1 MRRSLKILA
10 WTAGGLALL
19 LMLLIGTVL
28 ILGNTSAGRVQIE
41 KLVARLT
48 SGNVQLSG
56 LAGAFPTHLTL
67 EELKLKDDAG
77 VWLTAKKIELDWTPW
92 SYLEG
97 RLQIDRLQVASVDME
112 RLPQSSS
119 TSASTSH
126 GEPSIPR
133 IDVAQA
139 SLNLVHLGAA
149 MAGAPTTLAANGSAH
164 LRSVRDMLFDASAR
178 RIDGD
183 GQYELHLHFDAQRMD
198 AALKLHEPAN
208 GPLENILS
216 LPGLGA
222 LEATLNLAGLRSAE
236 RLDLSLQ
243 AGELKGHAEGSLNLS
258 DLSADLAFAFESAAV
273 SPRPDLGWDRGVL
286 RGRWH
291 GSVRS
296 LNAEGHLEVT
306 RLRVPGQLQAAALTA
321 DLAADRGKTDL
332 HALIQGLRIPGS
344 QPKLLEADPVKIDA
358 TVRLDDPARRVE
370 LTASHRLF
378 VLKGQAVTTGE
389 QSSTLELRL
398 PNLAP
403 LAAYAAQDLRGSAV
417 INAQLA
423 GYPAATR
430 IKLDANAT
438 LTSGTQAWAGAV
450 GDRPRLEFSGVFKDD
465 SLSIDSAKLSGRAI
479 LLSARGSVGTRGI
492 DARWEL
498 SLPDLSTVSA
508 VLAGNLKGEGS
519 VQGPMTALAADAKLS
534 STLSLRGSPSGDLT
548 ASVKARG
555 LPSAPNGTLAV
566 TGVLDEAPLNLDIS
580 MERTAERVF
589 RADIHH
595 ATWKSAQAAGDLSLA
610 TDKQQVHG
618 QITLTIAQL
627 QDLQRLLGVEIAGS
641 LAGNLALQPDGQR
654 TRARLQVDAKDL
666 TLSGLAGSVHVA
678 GDGFTDS
685 FAFKAGLDLPKL
697 NGVAVNLGASGN
709 FNLDAQE
716 ISVASAL
723 GSYGGQEIRL
733 LEPARIYFGNGIAV
747 DLLKL
752 GAQKAELD
760 VQGQISPTL
769 ALRATLRQ
777 VQPALVNVFLPN
789 LLAAGVIEAHADLHG
804 SFKAPTGQIAVNAL
818 GVQSADDAALGLPP
832 ANIHVTAGLR
842 GHTADIDARLDAGS
856 ASQLTALGQAPL
868 AADGEVDMK
877 INGKVDVGL
886 MNAFLEARGQ
896 HASGQL
902 DIDATVTGNVAEP
915 EITGT
920 LDLTNGKINDY
931 GRGVSLTDIAA
942 QIVGN
947 HGTLQIKS
955 FTAAAAPGTV
965 SMSGSVGI
973 LQKGIPV
980 DLQIT
985 ARNAQPLVSKL
996 ITSNLN
1002 ADLTIKGTAR
1012 ERLDVAGSMRLN
1024 RTLIG
1029 IPNGLPLNVAVLD
1042 VRRRGKKAT
1051 VVREKP
1057 LIIGLNV
1064 AVHAPD
1070 EILVQGRGL
1079 DARMHGDL
1087 QISGTTDSPLVNGGF
1102 DLERG
1107 TFSLASGRLN
1117 FTDGSVTFNGAGL
1130 QNKIDPTLDF
1140 TAQATIGDTT
1150 VIMHIT
1156 GLADAP
1162 VFDFSSNPAGKQQDD
1177 IMALL
1182 LFGAPTQQLTPLQ
1195 LAQVGAALASMS
1207 GVGGS
1212 NSLNP
1217 LVKIQKSLGLDRLN
1231 IGAGTTNPQTGQ
1243 DTGAS
1248 IEAGRYVSKRV
1259 YIEAKQSTAG
1269 TSQLEADVDLTKHLR
1284 LQTRLGN
1291 GTAVQGTTPDNDPGT
1306 SIGLIYRFEY

>member
-1 MRRSLKILA
+1 M
-10 WTAGGLALL
+10 ALL
-19 LMLLIGTVL
+19 LLLVIGTIL
-28 ILGNTSAGRVQIE
+28 IVGNTSAGRVQIE

-48 SGNVQLSG
+48 GGNVQLSG
-56 LAGAFPTHLTL
+56 LAGAFPSHLTL
-67 EELKLKDDAG
+67 EELKLQDAAG

-92 SYLEG
+92 AYLEG
-97 RLQIDRLQVASVDME
+97 RLEIDRLQAASVDME

-119 TSASTSH
+119 TTASH

-139 SLNLVHLGAA
+139 SLKRVRLGAA
-149 MAGAPTTLAANGSAH
+149 LAGVPTSLAANGSAH

-198 AALKLHEPAN
+198 AALKAHEPAN

-222 LEATLNLAGLRSAE
+222 LDATLNLNGPRSAE
-236 RLDLSLQ
+236 QLELSLK
-243 AGELKGHAEGSLNLS
+243 AGELTGHAEGSFNLN
-258 DLSADLAFAFESAAV
+258 DLSADVAFAFEAAAM
-273 SPRPDLGWDRGVL
+273 SPRPDLGWERGVL
-286 RGRWH
+286 RGRWR
-291 GSVRS
+291 GGVRTPT
-296 LNAEGHLEVT
+296 AEGHLEIA
-306 RLRVPGQLQAAALTA
+306 RLRVPGQVQAAALSA
-321 DLAADRGKTDL
+321 DLAADHGKADL

-344 QPKLLEADPVKIDA
+344 QPRLLEADPVKLDA
-358 TVRLDDPARRVE
+358 SVRLDDPSRRVE

-378 VLKGQAVTTGE
+378 ELKAQAVTAGT
-389 QSSTLELRL
+389 QSATLELRL
-398 PNLAP
+398 PNVTP
-403 LAAYAAQDLRGSAV
+403 LAAYAAQDLRGSAL
-417 INAQLA
+417 INAQLS
-423 GYPAATR
+423 GYPAAMR
-430 IKLDANAT
+430 IKLDASAA
-438 LTSGTQAWAGAV
+438 LTPGNQIWAGAV
-450 GDRPRLEFSGVFKDD
+450 GDRARLEFSGAFKDD
-465 SLSIDSAKLSGRAI
+465 ALLIDSVKLSGRAI
-479 LLSARGSVGTRGI
+479 LLSASGSIGNRGSIGGRGI
-492 DARWEL
+492 DGRWEL
-498 SLPDLSTVSA
+498 SLPDLRTVSA
-508 VLAGNLKGEGS
+508 VLEGNLKGAGTL
-519 VQGPMTALAADAKLS
+519 QGPMTALAADAKLS
-534 STLSLRGSPSGDLT
+534 STLSVRGSPSGDL
-548 ASVKARG
+548 AADVKVRG
-555 LPSAPNGTLAV
+555 LPSAPDATLAAK
-566 TGVLDEAPLNLDIS
+566 GILDGAPLNLDVS
-580 MERTAERVF
+580 MARTAERVLHGVIH
-589 RADIHH
+589 RAD
-595 ATWKSAQAAGDLSLA
+595 WKSAHAEGDLSVT
-610 TDKQQVHG
+610 TDKQQLHG
-618 QITLTIAQL
+618 QLTLSIAQL
-627 QDLQRLLGVEIAGS
+627 KDLQRLLGVEIAGS
-641 LAGNLALQPDGQR
+641 LAGNLALQPDGAR

-666 TLSGLAGSVHVA
+666 TLSGLTGNVHLAGE
-678 GDGFTDS
+678 GFTDA

-697 NGVAVNLGASGN
+697 NGIAVSLGASGN
-709 FNLDAQE
+709 FNLEAQE
-716 ISVASAL
+716 IAVASAL
-723 GSYGGQEIRL
+723 GSYSGQEIRL
-733 LEPARIYFGNGIAV
+733 LEPARIYFGKGIGV

-752 GAQKAELD
+752 GAQTAELD

-769 ALRATLRQ
+769 ALRASLRQ

-804 SFKAPTGQIAVNAL
+804 TATAPLGEITVNAL

-832 ANIHVTAGLR
+832 ANVRVTAGLR

-856 ASQLTALGQAPL
+856 ASQLTARGMAPL

-902 DIDATVTGNVAEP
+902 DIDATITGDVAAP
-915 EITGT
+915 RITGT
-920 LDLTNGKINDY
+920 LDLKNGKINDY

-947 HGTLQIKS
+947 EGTLQIKS

-973 LQKGIPV
+973 LQKGVPV

-1012 ERLDVAGSMRLN
+1012 ERLDVAGSMHLN

-1042 VRRRGKKAT
+1042 VRRRGTKKPA
-1051 VVREKP
+1051 VPQKP
-1057 LIIGLNV
+1057 LVIGLNV
-1064 AVHAPD
+1064 AVQAPD

-1079 DARMHGDL
+1079 DARMRGDL
-1087 QISGTTDSPLVNGGF
+1087 QISGTTEAPLVSGGF
-1102 DLERG
+1102 DLDRG
-1107 TFSLASGRLN
+1107 TFSLATGRLN
-1117 FTDGSVTFNGAGL
+1117 FSEGRVSFNGAGL

-1156 GLADAP
+1156 GFADAP

-1217 LVKIQKSLGLDRLN
+1217 LVKIQKSLGLDRLS

-1248 IEAGRYVSKRV
+1248 IAAGRYVSKRV
-1259 YIEAKQSTAG
+1259 YIEGKQTTAG

>member
-1 MRRSLKILA
+1 VRRSLKILA

-19 LMLLIGTVL
+19 LALVIGTVL
-28 ILGNTSAGRVQIE
+28 IVGNTAAGRVQIE

-48 SGNVQLSG
+48 GGNVQLSG

-67 EELKLKDDAG
+67 EELQLKDGAG

-92 SYLEG
+92 GYLEG
-97 RLQIDRLQVASVDME
+97 RLQIDRLQVASIDME

-119 TSASTSH
+119 TATSH
-126 GEPSIPR
+126 GEASIPR

-139 SLNLVHLGAA
+139 SLNLVHLGAQL
-149 MAGAPTTLAANGSAH
+149 AGTPATLAANGSAH
-164 LRSVRDMLFDASAR
+164 LRSVSDMLFDASAR

-198 AALKLHEPAN
+198 GALKVHEPAN

-222 LEATLNLAGLRSAE
+222 LEATLNLSGLRSAE

-243 AGELKGHAEGSLNLS
+243 AGELKGHAEGSLNLNE
-258 DLSADLAFAFESAAV
+258 LSADLAFAFESAAV
-273 SPRPDLGWDRGVL
+273 SPRPDLGWERGAL
-286 RGRWH
+286 RGRWL
-291 GSVRS
+291 GSLRS
-296 LNAEGHLEVT
+296 LNADGHLEVT
-306 RLRVPGQLQAAALTA
+306 RLRVPGQVQAAALTA
-321 DLAADRGKTDL
+321 DVAAVQGKADL
-332 HALIQGLRIPGS
+332 HALIRGLRIPGS

-358 TVRLDDPARRVE
+358 SVRLDDPVRRVE

-378 VLKGQAVTTGE
+378 DLKGQAVTAGE
-389 QSSTLELRL
+389 QSATLELRL
-398 PNLAP
+398 PNLVP
-403 LAAYAAQDLRGSAV
+403 FAAYVAQDLRGSAV
-417 INAQLA
+417 ISAQLA
-423 GYPAATR
+423 GYPAVTR

-438 LTSGTQAWAGAV
+438 LTPGTQVWAAAV
-450 GDRPRLEFSGVFKDD
+450 GDRARLEFSGAFKDD
-465 SLSIDSAKLSGRAI
+465 VLSIDDVKLSGRAV
-479 LLSARGSVGTRGI
+479 LLSARGSVGSRGI
-492 DARWEL
+492 DGRWEL
-498 SLPDLSTVSA
+498 SLPDLSVVSS
-508 VLAGNLKGEGS
+508 VLAGNLKGSGS
-519 VQGPMTALAADAKLS
+519 VQGPLTALAADAKLS
-534 STLSLRGSPSGDLT
+534 STLSVRGSPSGDL
-548 ASVKARG
+548 AADVKVRG
-555 LPSAPNGTLAV
+555 LPSAPNGTLTAK
-566 TGVLDEAPLNLDIS
+566 GALDGAPLNLDVS
-580 MERTAERVF
+580 MERSAERVLH
-589 RADIHH
+589 AIIHQ
-595 ATWKSAQAAGDLSLA
+595 ATWKSAHAEGDLNLT
-610 TDKQQVHG
+610 TDKQQLHG
-618 QITLTIAQL
+618 LLTVSVAQL

-641 LAGNLALQPDGQR
+641 LAGSLGLQPEGQR

-666 TLSGLAGSVHVA
+666 TLSGLAGSVHLA
-678 GDGFTDS
+678 GEGFTDS
-685 FAFKAGLDLPKL
+685 FAFKAGVDLPKL
-697 NGVAVNLGASGN
+697 NGVAVTLGASGN
-709 FNLDAQE
+709 FNLDAEE

-723 GSYGGQEIRL
+723 GSYSGQEIRL
-733 LEPARIYFGNGIAV
+733 LEPTRIYFGNGIAV

-769 ALRATLRQ
+769 ALRASLRQ

-804 SFKAPTGQIAVNAL
+804 SVKAPTGEIAVNAL

-832 ANIHVTAGLR
+832 ANIHITAGLR

-868 AADGEVDMK
+868 AADGDVDMK

-902 DIDATVTGNVAEP
+902 DIDATVTGDVAAP
-915 EITGT
+915 QITGT
-920 LDLTNGKINDY
+920 LDLKNGKINDY
-931 GRGVSLTDIAA
+931 GRGVSLTDMAA

-947 HGTLQIKS
+947 EGTLQIKS
-955 FTAAAAPGTV
+955 FTASAAPGTV

-980 DLQIT
+980 DLQIS

-996 ITSNLN
+996 VTSNLN

-1012 ERLDVAGSMRLN
+1012 ERLDVAGSMHLN

-1042 VRRRGKKAT
+1042 VRRRGKKAA

-1057 LIIGLNV
+1057 LVIGLNV

-1079 DARMHGDL
+1079 DARMRGDL
-1087 QISGTTDSPLVNGGF
+1087 QIGGTTDSPFVTGGF

-1107 TFSLASGRLN
+1107 TFSLATGRLN
-1117 FTDGSVTFNGAGL
+1117 FTEGRVSFNGAGL

-1140 TAQATIGDTT
+1140 TAQTTIGDTT
-1150 VIMHIT
+1150 ATMHIT

-1162 VFDFSSNPAGKQQDD
+1162 VFDFSSNPAKPQDE

-1217 LVKIQKSLGLDRLN
+1217 LVKIQKSLGLDRLS
-1231 IGAGTTNPQTGQ
+1231 IGAGTTNAQTGQ
-1243 DTGAS
+1243 DSGAS

-1269 TSQLEADVDLTKHLR
+1269 TSQVEADVDLTKHLR

>member
-1 MRRSLKILA
+1 MRRSLKIIA
-10 WTAGGLALL
+10 WMAGGLALL
-19 LMLLIGTVL
+19 LTLVIGTVL
-28 ILGNTSAGRVQIE
+28 ILGNTSPGRVQIE

-56 LAGAFPTHLTL
+56 LAGSFPSHLTL
-67 EELKLKDDAG
+67 EELELKDAAG

-119 TSASTSH
+119 TTTSH
-126 GEPSIPR
+126 GEASIPR
-133 IDVAQA
+133 IDVSQA

-149 MAGAPTTLAANGSAH
+149 LAGVPASLAANGSAH
-164 LRSVRDMLFDASAR
+164 LRSVSDMLFDASAR

-198 AALKLHEPAN
+198 AALKVHEPAN

-222 LEATLNLAGLRSAE
+222 LEATLNLGGLRSAE

-243 AGELKGHAEGSLNLS
+243 AGELKGHAEGSLNLN
-258 DLSADLAFAFESAAV
+258 DLSADLAFAFESAAM
-273 SPRPDLGWDRGVL
+273 SPRPDLGWERGVL
-286 RGRWH
+286 RGRWR

-296 LNAEGHLEVT
+296 PNADGHLEVT
-306 RLRVPGQLQAAALTA
+306 RLRIPGQLQAAALTA
-321 DLAADRGKTDL
+321 DLAAEGGKGDL
-332 HALIQGLRIPGS
+332 HALIRGLRIPGS

-358 TVRLDDPARRVE
+358 SVRLDDPARRVE

-378 VLKGQAVTTGE
+378 ALTGQSVTAGE
-389 QSSTLELRL
+389 QSASLELRL

-417 INAQLA
+417 VNAQLA

-438 LTSGTQAWAGAV
+438 LTPGTQVWAGAV
-450 GDRPRLEFSGVFKDD
+450 GDRARLEFSGVFKDD
-465 SLSIDSAKLSGRAI
+465 SLSIDDVKLSGRAI
-479 LLSARGSVGTRGI
+479 LLSARGSVGSRGI
-492 DARWEL
+492 DGRWEL
-498 SLPDLSTVSA
+498 SLPDLSVVSS
-508 VLAGNLKGEGS
+508 VLTGNLKGVGS
-519 VQGPMTALAADAKLS
+519 VQGPTTALGADAKLS
-534 STLSLRGSPSGDLT
+534 STLSVRGSPSGDLT
-548 ASVKARG
+548 ADVKVRG
-555 LPSAPNGTLAV
+555 LPSAPNGTLAAKG
-566 TGVLDEAPLNLDIS
+566 TLDGAPLNVDVS
-580 MERTAERVF
+580 MERSAERVLH
-589 RADIHH
+589 AVIHQ
-595 ATWKSAQAAGDLSLA
+595 ATWKSAHAEGDLNLT
-610 TDKQQVHG
+610 TDKQQLHG
-618 QITLTIAQL
+618 QMTVSVAQL
-627 QDLQRLLGVEIAGS
+627 QDLQRLLGLEIAGS

-666 TLSGLAGSVHVA
+666 TLSGLAGSVHLA
-678 GDGFTDS
+678 GEGFTDS

-697 NGVAVNLGASGN
+697 NGVAVSLGASGN
-709 FNLDAQE
+709 FNLDARE

-723 GSYGGQEIRL
+723 GSYAGQEIRL
-733 LEPARIYFGNGIAV
+733 LEPVRIYFGNGLAV

-769 ALRATLRQ
+769 ALRASLRQ

-789 LLAAGVIEAHADLHG
+789 LLAAGVIEASADLHG
-804 SFKAPTGQIAVNAL
+804 SAKAPMGEITVNAL

-868 AADGEVDMK
+868 AADGDVNMK

-896 HASGQL
+896 HASGQI
-902 DIDATVTGNVAEP
+902 DIDATVTGDVAAP
-915 EITGT
+915 KITGT
-920 LDLTNGKINDY
+920 LDLKSGKINDY

-947 HGTLQIKS
+947 EGTLQIKS
-955 FTAAAAPGTV
+955 FTASAPPGTV

-973 LQKGIPV
+973 LQRGIPV

-1012 ERLDVAGSMRLN
+1012 ERLDVTGSLHLN

-1042 VRRRGKKAT
+1042 VRRRGTK
-1051 VVREKP
+1051 VLPVREKP
-1057 LIIGLNV
+1057 LIIGLKV
-1064 AVHAPD
+1064 AVQAPD
-1070 EILVQGRGL
+1070 EVLVQGRGL
-1079 DARMHGDL
+1079 DARMRGDL
-1087 QISGTTDSPLVNGGF
+1087 QIGGTADSPFVTGAF

-1107 TFSLASGRLN
+1107 TFSLATGRLT
-1117 FTDGSVTFNGAGL
+1117 FSEGRVSFNGAGL

-1140 TAQATIGDTT
+1140 TAQTTIGDTT
-1150 VIMHIT
+1150 ATMHIT

-1162 VFDFSSNPAGKQQDD
+1162 VFDFSSSPAKPQDE

-1217 LVKIQKSLGLDRLN
+1217 LVKIQKSLGLDRLS

-1243 DTGAS
+1243 DSGAS
-1248 IEAGRYVSKRV
+1248 VEAGRYVSKRV

-1269 TSQLEADVDLTKHLR
+1269 TSQVEADVDLTKHLR

>member
-1 MRRSLKILA
+1 VRRPLKIIA
-10 WTAGGLALL
+10 WTLGGLALL
-19 LMLLIGTVL
+19 LMLVIGTVF
-28 ILGNTSAGRVQIE
+28 IMGNTLAGRVQIE

-56 LAGAFPTHLTL
+56 LAGSFPGHLTL
-67 EELKLKDDAG
+67 EELELRDAAG
-77 VWLTAKKIELDWTPW
+77 VWLSAKKIELDWTPW
-92 SYLEG
+92 AYLED

-119 TSASTSH
+119 TTTSQ
-126 GEPSIPR
+126 GEVSIPR
-133 IDVAQA
+133 IDVVQA
-139 SLNLVHLGAA
+139 SLNLVHLGAPL
-149 MAGAPTTLAANGSAH
+149 AGAPTSLAANGSAH

-198 AALKLHEPAN
+198 AALELHEPAN
-208 GPLENILS
+208 GPLENMLS

-222 LEATLNLAGLRSAE
+222 LEATLSLHGLRSAE
-236 RLDLSLQ
+236 QLELSLK
-243 AGELKGHAEGSLNLS
+243 AGELKGHAQGNLNLN
-258 DLSADLAFAFESAAV
+258 DLSADFAFAFESGAM
-273 SPRPDLGWDRGVL
+273 SPRPDLAWERGVL
-286 RGRWH
+286 RGRWR

-296 LNAEGHLEVT
+296 PNAAGHVEIA
-306 RLRVPGQLQAAALTA
+306 RLRVPGQLQAASLNA
-321 DLAADRGKTDL
+321 DLAADGGKADL

-344 QPKLLEADPVKIDA
+344 QPRLLEADPVKIDA
-358 TVRLDDPARRVE
+358 SVRLDDPARRVE
-370 LTASHRLF
+370 LTAAHRLF
-378 VLKGQAVTTGE
+378 ALHGQAVTAGE
-389 QSSTLELRL
+389 QSATVELRL

-403 LAAYAAQDLRGSAV
+403 VAAYASQDLRGSAV

-430 IKLDANAT
+430 IKLDANAA
-438 LTSGTQAWAGAV
+438 LTPGTQVWAGAV
-450 GDRPRLEFSGVFKDD
+450 GDRARLEFSGAFKDD
-465 SLSIDSAKLSGRAI
+465 SLLIDNAKLSGRA
-479 LLSARGSVGTRGI
+479 LALSASGSVGSRAI
-492 DARWEL
+492 DGRWEL
-498 SLPDLSTVSA
+498 SLPDLSAVSA
-508 VLAGNLKGEGS
+508 VLAGNLKGAGS
-519 VQGPMTALAADAKLS
+519 VQGPITALTADAKVS
-534 STLSLRGSPSGDLT
+534 STLSVRGTPSGELT
-548 ASVKARG
+548 ADVKVRG
-555 LPSAPNGTLAV
+555 LPSAPNGTLAAKG
-566 TGVLDEAPLNLDIS
+566 TLDGAPLNVEVS
-580 MERTAERVF
+580 MERSAERVLHAVIHQAAWKSV
-589 RADIHH
+589 RAD
-595 ATWKSAQAAGDLSLA
+595 GDLVLT
-610 TDKQQVHG
+610 TDKQQLHG
-618 QITLTIAQL
+618 QLTLSIAQL
-627 QDLQRLLGVEIAGS
+627 EDLQRLLGMEIAGS
-641 LAGNLALQPDGQR
+641 LAGNLKLQPEGQR

-666 TLSGLAGSVHVA
+666 TLVGLAGSVHFA
-678 GDGFTDS
+678 GEGFTDS
-685 FAFKAGLDLPKL
+685 FAFKAGLELPKL
-697 NGVAVNLGASGN
+697 NGVAVSLGASGN

-716 ISVASAL
+716 ISIVSAL

-733 LEPARIYFGNGIAV
+733 LQPARFYFANGIAV

-760 VQGQISPTL
+760 VQGQISPAL
-769 ALRATLRQ
+769 ALRASLRQ
-777 VQPALVNVFLPN
+777 VEPALVNVFVPN

-804 SFKAPTGQIAVNAL
+804 STAAPVGEVTVNAL

-832 ANIHVTAGLR
+832 ANVRVTAALR

-868 AADGEVDMK
+868 AADGEVNLK
-877 INGKVDVGL
+877 INGKTDMGL

-896 HASGQL
+896 HASGEL
-902 DIDATVTGNVAEP
+902 DINATVTGTVAAP
-915 EITGT
+915 QITGT
-920 LDLTNGKINDY
+920 LDLKNGKINDY
-931 GRGVSLTDIAA
+931 GRGVSLSDIAA
-942 QIVGN
+942 QIIGN
-947 HGTLQIKS
+947 AGTLQIKS
-955 FTAAAAPGTV
+955 FTASAAPGTV

-973 LQKGIPV
+973 LQKGVPV
-980 DLQIT
+980 DLQIL

-1012 ERLDVAGSMRLN
+1012 GRLDVAGTMHLN

-1042 VRRRGKKAT
+1042 VRRRGTKKP
-1051 VVREKP
+1051 VPEKP
-1057 LIIGLNV
+1057 LVIGLNV
-1064 AVHAPD
+1064 AVQAPD

-1079 DARMHGDL
+1079 DARMRGDL
-1087 QISGTTDSPLVNGGF
+1087 QIGGTTDSPLVSGGF

-1107 TFSLASGRLN
+1107 TFSLATGRLN
-1117 FTDGSVTFNGAGL
+1117 FTEGRVSFNGAGL

-1140 TAQATIGDTT
+1140 TAQTTIGDTT
-1150 VIMHIT
+1150 ATMHIT

-1162 VFDFSSNPAGKQQDD
+1162 VFDFSSSPAKPQDE

-1217 LVKIQKSLGLDRLN
+1217 LVKIQKSLGLDRLS
-1231 IGAGTTNPQTGQ
+1231 IGAGTTNAQTGQ
-1243 DTGAS
+1243 DSGAS

>member
-1 MRRSLKILA
+1 MRRSLKVLA
-10 WTAGGLALL
+10 WTGCGLALL
-19 LMLLIGTVL
+19 LLLVLATVW
-28 ILGNTSAGRVQIE
+28 IVGNTTAGRVQIE

-48 SGNVQLSG
+48 GGNVQLSG
-56 LAGAFPTHLTL
+56 LAGSFPSHLTL
-67 EELKLKDDAG
+67 EELKLRDAAG

-92 SYLEG
+92 AYLEG
-97 RLQIDRLQVASVDME
+97 RLQIDRLQVAGIDME
-112 RLPQSSS
+112 RLPQSSA
-119 TSASTSH
+119 TSASR

-139 SLNLVHLGAA
+139 TLSVVHLGAA
-149 MAGAPTTLAANGSAH
+149 LAGAPASLAANGSAH

-178 RIDGD
+178 RLDGD
-183 GQYELHLHFDAQRMD
+183 GRYELHLHFDAQRMD

-222 LEATLNLAGLRSAE
+222 LEATLNLEGPRAADQLK
-236 RLDLSLQ
+236 LSLQ
-243 AGELKGHAEGSLNLS
+243 AGELKGHAQGSFNLNE
-258 DLSADLAFAFESAAV
+258 LSADLAFEFEAAAMA
-273 SPRPDLGWDRGVL
+273 PRPDLAWERGVL
-286 RGRWH
+286 RGRWL

-296 LNAEGHLEVT
+296 LNAQGHLEVAG
-306 RLRVPGQLQAAALTA
+306 LRVPGPLQAANLRA
-321 DLAADRGKTDL
+321 DLSAEHGNADL
-332 HALIQGLRIPGS
+332 HALIQGLKIPGS
-344 QPKLLEADPVKIDA
+344 QPKLLEADPVKIDGSIHLA
-358 TVRLDDPARRVE
+358 DPARRVE
-370 LTASHRLF
+370 LTVTHRLF
-378 VLKGQAVTTGE
+378 SLKGQAVTAGE
-389 QSSTLELRL
+389 QKTATLELRL
-398 PNLAP
+398 PNLTP
-403 LAAYAAQDLRGSAV
+403 VAAYAAQDLHGSAV

-430 IKLDANAT
+430 IKLDADAAIT
-438 LTSGTQAWAGAV
+438 PGTQIWARSLGERA
-450 GDRPRLEFSGVFKDD
+450 RLEFSGAFQND
-465 SLSIDSAKLSGRAI
+465 SLSVENAKLTGRAI
-479 LLSARGSVGTRGI
+479 VLSASGRVASRAI

-498 SLPDLSTVSA
+498 SLPDVSSVSA
-508 VLAGNLKGEGS
+508 ALAGSLKGTGS
-519 VQGPMTALAADAKLS
+519 VQGPLTALEADARLS
-534 STLSLRGSPSGDLT
+534 STLSVRGSPSGELAADLK
-548 ASVKARG
+548 VRG
-555 LPSAPNGTLAV
+555 LPSAPNGTLAMNG
-566 TGVLDEAPLNLDIS
+566 TLDGAPLKVDIS
-580 MERTAERVF
+580 MERTSERVLH
-589 RADIHH
+589 AVIHD
-595 ATWKSAQAAGDLSLA
+595 AAWKSARAEGDLNLT
-610 TDKQQVHG
+610 TDKQQLHG
-618 QITLTIAQL
+618 QLTASVAQL
-627 QDLQRLLGVEIAGS
+627 KDLQRLLGMDLAGS
-641 LAGNLALQPDGQR
+641 LTGNLSLQPDGQR
-654 TRARLQVDAKDL
+654 TRAQLKVDATDL
-666 TLSGLAGSVHVA
+666 TVSGLAGSVHLA
-678 GDGFTDS
+678 GEGFTDS
-685 FAFKAGLDLPKL
+685 FAFKAGLDLPTF
-697 NGVAVNLGASGN
+697 NGAALSLGASGN

-723 GSYGGQEIRL
+723 GSYAGQEIRL
-733 LEPARIYFGNGIAV
+733 LQPARIHFGNGLAV
-747 DLLKL
+747 DALRL
-752 GAQKAELD
+752 GAQKAELT

-769 ALRATLRQ
+769 ALRASLRQ

-804 SFKAPTGQIAVNAL
+804 TPSAPQGEITVNAS
-818 GVQSADDAALGLPP
+818 GIQSADDAALGLPP
-832 ANIHVTAGLR
+832 ANMRIIAGLR

-856 ASQLTALGQAPL
+856 ASQVTALGQAPL
-868 AADGEVDMK
+868 AADGEINMK
-877 INGKVDVGL
+877 ITGKTDMGL

-902 DIDATVTGNVAEP
+902 DIDATVTGDVTAP
-915 EITGT
+915 QITGT
-920 LDLTNGKINDY
+920 LDLKNGKINDY
-931 GRGVSLTDIAA
+931 GRGISLTDIAA

-947 HGTLQIKS
+947 QGTLQIKS
-955 FTAAAAPGTV
+955 FTASAAPGTV

-980 DLQIT
+980 NLEIT

-996 ITSNLN
+996 ITANLN

-1012 ERLDVAGSMRLN
+1012 ERLDLDGSIHLN

-1029 IPNGLPLNVAVLD
+1029 IPNGMPLNVAVLD
-1042 VRRRGKKAT
+1042 VRRRGKKKP
-1051 VVREKP
+1051 VVPDKP

-1064 AVHAPD
+1064 SVQAPD

-1079 DARMHGDL
+1079 DARMRGDL
-1087 QISGTTDSPLVNGGF
+1087 QVGGTTESPLVNGKF
-1102 DLERG
+1102 DLVRG
-1107 TFSLASGRLN
+1107 TFSLATGRLN
-1117 FTDGSVTFNGAGL
+1117 FTDGSVSFNGAGL

-1140 TAQATIGDTT
+1140 TARATIGDTT

-1162 VFDFSSNPAGKQQDD
+1162 VFDFSSDPAGKQQDD

-1217 LVKIQKSLGLDRLN
+1217 LVKIQKSLGLDRLS

-1259 YIEAKQSTAG
+1259 YIEGKQTTAG

>member
-1 MRRSLKILA
+1 M
-10 WTAGGLALL
+10 AGGLALL
-19 LMLLIGTVL
+19 LTLVIGAIL

-56 LAGAFPTHLTL
+56 LAGSFPSHLTL
-67 EELKLKDDAG
+67 EELKLKDAAG
-77 VWLTAKKIELDWTPW
+77 VWLTARKIELDWTPW
-92 SYLEG
+92 AYLEG

-112 RLPQSSS
+112 RLPQGSS
-119 TSASTSH
+119 TPSQ
-126 GEPSIPR
+126 GEVSIPR

-139 SLNLVHLGAA
+139 SLNRVQLGAA
-149 MAGAPTTLAANGSAH
+149 LAGVPATVAANGSAH

-198 AALKLHEPAN
+198 AALKVHEPAN

-222 LEATLNLAGLRSAE
+222 LEATLNLEGPRAAE
-236 RLDLSLQ
+236 QLALSLQ
-243 AGELKGHAEGSLNLS
+243 AGELKGHAEGSLNL
-258 DLSADLAFAFESAAV
+258 DALSADLAFGFESAAL
-273 SPRPDLGWDRGVL
+273 SPRSDLGWERGVL

-291 GSVRS
+291 GSLRS
-296 LNAEGHLEVT
+296 LNAEGHLEIAG
-306 RLRVPGQLQAAALTA
+306 LRVPGQLQAAALSA
-321 DLAADRGKTDL
+321 DLAADHGKADL

-344 QPKLLEADPVKIDA
+344 QPKLLESDPVKIA
-358 TVRLDDPARRVE
+358 ASLRLDDPARRVE

-378 VLKGQAVTTGE
+378 DLKGQAITAGE
-389 QSSTLELRL
+389 QSATVELRL

-403 LAAYAAQDLRGSAV
+403 LAAYAAQDLRGSAL

-423 GYPAATR
+423 GYPAATH
-430 IKLDANAT
+430 IKLDADAT
-438 LTSGTQAWAGAV
+438 LTPGIQVWAAAV
-450 GDRPRLEFSGVFKDD
+450 GNHARLEFSGGFKDD
-465 SLSIDSAKLSGRAI
+465 ALSIENAKLSGRAMV
-479 LLSARGSVGTRGI
+479 LSASGSVGRRAVDG
-492 DARWEL
+492 RWEL
-498 SLPDLSTVSA
+498 SLPDLSVVSA
-508 VLAGNLKGEGS
+508 VLAGNLKGTGS
-519 VQGPMTALAADAKLS
+519 VQGPMTALSADAKLTS
-534 STLSLRGSPSGDLT
+534 ALSVRGSPSGDLAAT
-548 ASVKARG
+548 VKVRG
-555 LPSAPNGTLAV
+555 LPSAPNGTLAA
-566 TGVLDEAPLNLDIS
+566 TGTLDGAPLNIDVDVS
-580 MERTAERVF
+580 MERAAERVLH
-589 RADIHH
+589 AVIHH
-595 ATWKSAQAAGDLSLA
+595 AAWKSAHAEGDLNLT
-610 TDKQQVHG
+610 TDKQQLHG
-618 QITLTIAQL
+618 QLTVSVAQL
-627 QDLQRLLGVEIAGS
+627 RDLQRLLGVDVAGS
-641 LAGNLALQPDGQR
+641 LAASLGLEPDGRR

-666 TLSGLAGSVHVA
+666 TLSGLAGSVHLA
-678 GDGFTDS
+678 GEGFTDA

-697 NGVAVNLGASGN
+697 NGVAVTLGASGN

-716 ISVASAL
+716 ISLASAL
-723 GSYGGQEIRL
+723 GSYAGQEIRL
-733 LEPARIYFGNGIAV
+733 LEPARIHFGNGIAV
-747 DLLKL
+747 DQLKL

-760 VQGQISPTL
+760 VQGQIFPTL
-769 ALRATLRQ
+769 ALRASLKQ
-777 VQPALVNVFLPN
+777 VQPALVNVFVPD

-804 SFKAPTGQIAVNAL
+804 SVTSPEGEISLSAL
-818 GVQSADDAALGLPP
+818 GLESADDAALGLPA
-832 ANIHVTAGLR
+832 ANLHLTAGLH

-856 ASQLTALGQAPL
+856 ASQLTALGQVPL
-868 AADGEVDMK
+868 AADGTVNMK
-877 INGKVDVGL
+877 INGKTNLGL
-886 MNAFLEARGQ
+886 MNALLEARGQ

-902 DIDATVTGNVAEP
+902 DIDATVTGDIASPQINGA
-915 EITGT
+915 
-920 LDLTNGKINDY
+920 LNLKDGKINDY
-931 GRGVSLTDIAA
+931 VRGVSLTDIAA
-942 QIVGN
+942 QIVGDQ
-947 HGTLQIKS
+947 GTLLIKT
-955 FTAAAAPGTV
+955 FTASAAPGTV
-965 SMSGSVGI
+965 SIGGSVGV

-996 ITSNLN
+996 ITANLN

-1012 ERLDVAGSMRLN
+1012 ERLDVAGSLHLN

-1029 IPNGLPLNVAVLD
+1029 IPNGMPLNVAVLD
-1042 VRRRGKKAT
+1042 VRRRGKKAA
-1051 VVREKP
+1051 VVRQKP

-1064 AVHAPD
+1064 AVQAPD

-1079 DARMHGDL
+1079 DARMRGDL
-1087 QISGTTDSPLVNGGF
+1087 QISGTTESPLVSGGF

-1107 TFSLASGRLN
+1107 TFSLATGRLN
-1117 FTDGSVTFNGAGL
+1117 FTDGRVSFNGEGL

-1140 TAQATIGDTT
+1140 TAQATIADTT
-1150 VIMHIT
+1150 VIMHIS

-1162 VFDFSSNPAGKQQDD
+1162 VFDFSSNPPGKQQDD

-1212 NSLNP
+1212 SSLNP
-1217 LVKIQKSLGLDRLN
+1217 LVKIQKSLGLDRLS

-1243 DTGAS
+1243 DSGAS

-1269 TSQLEADVDLTKHLR
+1269 TSQVEADVDLTKHLR

-1306 SIGLIYRFEY
+1306 SIGLVYRFEY

>member
-1 MRRSLKILA
+1 MRRALKIIA
-10 WTAGGLALL
+10 WTAGGFALL
-19 LMLLIGTVL
+19 LTLLVGAVL
-28 ILGNTSAGRVQIE
+28 IVGNTSTGRVQIE

-48 SGNVQLSG
+48 GGNVQLSG
-56 LAGAFPTHLTL
+56 LAGSFPSHLTL
-67 EELKLKDDAG
+67 EELTLSDGGG

-92 SYLEG
+92 SYLEGG

-119 TSASTSH
+119 TTTSH

-139 SLNLVHLGAA
+139 SLNLVHLGARL
-149 MAGAPTTLAANGSAH
+149 AGAPATLAANGSAH

-183 GQYELHLHFDAQRMD
+183 GRYELHLHFDAQSVE
-198 AALKLHEPAN
+198 AALKLQEPAN

-222 LEATLNLAGLRSAE
+222 LQATLNLGGPRAAE

-243 AGELKGHAEGSLNLS
+243 AGGLNGHAEGSLNLNALS
-258 DLSADLAFAFESAAV
+258 GDLSFAFESTAM
-273 SPRPDLGWDRGVL
+273 SPRPDLGWERGVL
-286 RGRWH
+286 RGRWR
-291 GSVRS
+291 GNLRS
-296 LNAEGHLEVT
+296 PTAEGHLDVT
-306 RLRVPGQLQAAALTA
+306 RLRVPGQLQAASLTA
-321 DLAADRGKTDL
+321 DVAADRGKADL

-344 QPKLLEADPVKIDA
+344 QPRLLETDPVRVDA
-358 TVRLDDPARRVE
+358 SVRLDDPARRVE

-378 VLKGQAVTTGE
+378 GLKGQALTAGE
-389 QSSTLELRL
+389 QSATLELRL

-403 LAAYAAQDLRGSAV
+403 IAAYAAQDLRGSAV

-423 GYPAATR
+423 GYPADTR
-430 IKLDANAT
+430 IKLDADAA
-438 LTSGTQAWAGAV
+438 LTPGTQVWAHALGNRA
-450 GDRPRLEFSGVFKDD
+450 RLEFSGALKQD
-465 SLSIDSAKLSGRAI
+465 SLSVDNVKLSGRAI
-479 LLSARGSVGTRGI
+479 QLSASGSVGSRAI
-492 DARWEL
+492 DGRWEL
-498 SLPDLSTVSA
+498 SLPDLSTVST
-508 VLAGNLKGEGS
+508 VLAGSLKGTGS
-519 VQGPMTALAADAKLS
+519 VQGPPTALAADAKLS
-534 STLSLRGSPSGDLT
+534 STLSVRGSPSGDL
-548 ASVKARG
+548 AADVKVRG
-555 LPSAPNGTLAV
+555 LPAAPSGTLAAQ
-566 TGVLDEAPLNLDIS
+566 GILDGAPLNIDVS
-580 MERTAERVF
+580 MEHSAERLLHAV
-589 RADIHH
+589 IHH
-595 ATWKSAQAAGDLSLA
+595 ATWKSARAEGDLNLT
-610 TDKQQVHG
+610 TDKQQLHG
-618 QITLTIAQL
+618 QLTVSVAQL
-627 QDLQRLLGVEIAGS
+627 EDLQRLLGTDIAGS
-641 LAGNLALQPDGQR
+641 LAGNLRLQPDGQR
-654 TRARLQVDAKDL
+654 TRAQLEVDAKDL
-666 TLSGLAGSVHVA
+666 TLSGLAGGVHLA
-678 GDGFTDS
+678 GEGFTDS
-685 FAFKAGLDLPKL
+685 FAFKAGLSLPKL
-697 NGVAVNLGASGN
+697 NAAAVTLGASGN
-709 FNLDAQE
+709 LNVDAQE
-716 ISVASAL
+716 ISLASAL

-733 LEPARIYFGNGIAV
+733 LEPAKIFFGNGIAV
-747 DLLKL
+747 DQLKL

-760 VQGQISPTL
+760 VQGRIFPTL
-769 ALRATLRQ
+769 ALRASLRQ

-789 LLAAGVIEAHADLHG
+789 LLAAGVIEAHADLQG
-804 SFKAPTGQIAVNAL
+804 TVTAPTGEISINAS

-832 ANIHVTAGLR
+832 ANAHVTAGLR

-856 ASQLTALGQAPL
+856 ASQLTALGRAPL

-877 INGKVDVGL
+877 INGRVDVGL

-902 DIDATVTGNVAEP
+902 DIDATVTGDVAEP
-915 EITGT
+915 KITGT
-920 LDLTNGKINDY
+920 LDLKSGKINDY
-931 GRGVSLTDIAA
+931 GRGISLTDMAA
-942 QIVGN
+942 QVVGN
-947 HGTLQIKS
+947 EGTLQIKN
-955 FTAAAAPGTV
+955 FTASAAPGTV

-1012 ERLDVAGSMRLN
+1012 ERLDVAGSMHLN

-1029 IPNGLPLNVAVLD
+1029 IPNGMPLNVAVLD
-1042 VRRRGKKAT
+1042 VRRRGTKKP
-1051 VVREKP
+1051 VVAAKP

-1064 AVHAPD
+1064 AVQAPD

-1079 DARMHGDL
+1079 DARMRGDL
-1087 QISGTTDSPLVNGGF
+1087 QIKGTTDSPLVSGGF

-1107 TFSLASGRLN
+1107 TFSLATGRLN
-1117 FTDGSVTFNGAGL
+1117 FTEGRVSFNGAGL

-1140 TAQATIGDTT
+1140 TAQTTIGDTT
-1150 VIMHIT
+1150 ATMHIT

-1162 VFDFSSNPAGKQQDD
+1162 VFDFSSSPSKPQDE

-1217 LVKIQKSLGLDRLN
+1217 LVKIQKSLGLDRLS
-1231 IGAGTTNPQTGQ
+1231 IGAGTTNAQTGQ
-1243 DTGAS
+1243 DSGAS

-1269 TSQLEADVDLTKHLR
+1269 TSQVEADVDLTKHLR

-1291 GTAVQGTTPDNDPGT
+1291 GTAVQGTTPENDPGT

>member
-1 MRRSLKILA
+1 MRRFRKIVA
-10 WTAGGLALL
+10 WLAGGLVLL
-19 LMLLIGTVL
+19 LVL
-28 ILGNTSAGRVQIE
+28 VIATLWIVANTTAGRVQIE

-48 SGNVQLSG
+48 GGNVQLSG
-56 LAGAFPTHLTL
+56 LAGSLPSHLTL
-67 EELKLKDDAG
+67 EELKLQDAAG

-92 SYLEG
+92 AYLEG

-119 TSASTSH
+119 TTSSH

-139 SLNLVHLGAA
+139 TLSLVHLGPAL
-149 MAGAPTTLAANGSAH
+149 AGAPASLTAKGSAH

-198 AALKLHEPAN
+198 AALKVHEPAN

-222 LEATLNLAGLRSAE
+222 LEATLNLAGPRTAE
-236 RLDLSLQ
+236 QLELSLQ
-243 AGELKGHAEGSLNLS
+243 AGELKGHVQGSFNLNE
-258 DLSADLAFAFESAAV
+258 LSADAAFAFEAGAM
-273 SPRPDLGWDRGVL
+273 SPRPDLGWERGVL
-286 RGRWH
+286 RGRWR
-291 GSVRS
+291 GSVRT
-296 LNAEGHLEVT
+296 LNAEGHLEVAG
-306 RLRVPGQLQAAALTA
+306 LRVPGQLQAAALTA
-321 DLAADRGKTDL
+321 DIGADGGKADL
-332 HALIQGLRIPGS
+332 HALIQGLKIPGS
-344 QPKLLEADPVKIDA
+344 QPKLLETDPVKIDGSI
-358 TVRLDDPARRVE
+358 RLDEPSRPVE
-370 LTASHRLF
+370 LTVSHRLF
-378 VLKGQAVTTGE
+378 SLKGQAVTAGE

-403 LAAYAAQDLRGSAV
+403 LAAYAGQNLRGSAV
-417 INAQLA
+417 IEAQLS

-430 IKLDANAT
+430 IKLDANAA
-438 LTSGTQAWAGAV
+438 LTPGTEIWAGAL
-450 GDRPRLEFSGVFKDD
+450 GDRARLEFSGAFKDSSLIVD
-465 SLSIDSAKLSGRAI
+465 SVKLSGRAI
-479 LLSARGSVGTRGI
+479 VLSAAGSASSRAVDG
-492 DARWEL
+492 RWEL
-498 SLPDLSTVSA
+498 SLPDLRSVSPA
-508 VLAGNLKGEGS
+508 IAGSLKGSGS
-519 VQGPMTALAADAKLS
+519 LQGALTALQVDAKLS
-534 STLSLRGSPSGDLT
+534 SALSVRGTPSGDLT
-548 ASVKARG
+548 ADVKVRG
-555 LPSAPNGTLAV
+555 LPSAPNGTLAAK
-566 TGVLDEAPLNLDIS
+566 GILDEAPLNLDVS
-580 MERTAERVF
+580 MERTAERVLH
-589 RADIHH
+589 AVIHQ
-595 ATWKSAQAAGDLSLA
+595 ATWKSAHAEGDLNLT
-610 TDKQQVHG
+610 TDKQELHG
-618 QITLTIAQL
+618 QLTVSVAQL
-627 QDLQRLLGVEIAGS
+627 QDLRRLLGMDIAGS
-641 LAGNLALQPDGQR
+641 LAGNLSLQPDGQR
-654 TRARLQVDAKDL
+654 TRARLKVDAKDL
-666 TLSGLAGSVHVA
+666 TVSGLAGGVHLD
-678 GDGFTDS
+678 GEGFTDS
-685 FAFKAGLDLPKL
+685 FAFKVGLDLPKL
-697 NGVAVNLGASGN
+697 NGAAVSLGASGN

-716 ISVASAL
+716 LSVASAL
-723 GSYGGQEIRL
+723 GSYRGQEVRL
-733 LEPARIYFGNGIAV
+733 LEPTRIHFGHGIAIDV
-747 DLLKL
+747 LKL

-760 VQGQISPTL
+760 VQGQISPAL
-769 ALRATLRQ
+769 ALRASLRQ

-804 SFKAPTGQIAVNAL
+804 TTTAPMGEITVNAL
-818 GVQSADDAALGLPP
+818 GIESADDAALGLPP
-832 ANIHVTAGLR
+832 ANIRVTAGLR
-842 GHTADIDARLDAGS
+842 GHTADIDARLDAGG

-877 INGKVDVGL
+877 INGKVDMGL

-896 HASGQL
+896 HASGEL
-902 DIDATVTGNVAEP
+902 AIDATVTGDVAAP
-915 EITGT
+915 QITGT
-920 LDLTNGKINDY
+920 LDLKNGKINDY
-931 GRGVSLTDIAA
+931 GRGVSLTDMTA

-947 HGTLQIKS
+947 EGTLQIKS
-955 FTAAAAPGTV
+955 FTASAAPGTV

-996 ITSNLN
+996 ITANLN

-1012 ERLDVAGSMRLN
+1012 ERLDVAGSMHLN

-1042 VRRRGKKAT
+1042 VRRRGKKAP
-1051 VVREKP
+1051 VVPEKP
-1057 LIIGLNV
+1057 LVIGLNI
-1064 AVHAPD
+1064 AVQAPD

-1079 DARMHGDL
+1079 DARMRGDL
-1087 QISGTTDSPLVNGGF
+1087 QIGGTTESPLVSGGF

-1107 TFSLASGRLN
+1107 TFSLASGQLT
-1117 FTDGSVTFNGAGL
+1117 FTEGRVSFNGAGL

-1140 TAQATIGDTT
+1140 TAQASIGDTT
-1150 VIMHIT
+1150 ATMHIT
-1156 GLADAP
+1156 GFADAP
-1162 VFDFSSNPAGKQQDD
+1162 VFDFTSTPAKQQDD

-1182 LFGAPTQQLTPLQ
+1182 LFGKPTQQLTPLQ

-1217 LVKIQKSLGLDRLN
+1217 LVKIQKSLGLDRLS
-1231 IGAGTTNPQTGQ
+1231 IGAGATNPLTGQ

-1248 IEAGRYVSKRV
+1248 IEAGRYVSKRI

>member
-1 MRRSLKILA
+1 MLRWI
-10 WTAGGLALL
+10 AGGLALL
-19 LMLLIGTVL
+19 LALVIATVL
-28 ILGNTSAGRVQIE
+28 IVGNTTGGRVQIQ

-56 LAGAFPTHLTL
+56 LAGSFPSHLTL
-67 EELKLKDDAG
+67 EELKLKDAAG

-92 SYLEG
+92 AYLEG

-119 TSASTSH
+119 TSASH

-139 SLNLVHLGAA
+139 TLSVVHLGAA
-149 MAGAPTTLAANGSAH
+149 LAGVPASLAANGSAH

-198 AALKLHEPAN
+198 AALKVHEPAN

-222 LEATLNLAGLRSAE
+222 LEATLNLQGPRAAE
-236 RLDLSLQ
+236 QLDLELQ
-243 AGELKGHAEGSLNLS
+243 AGELNGHAQGSFNLN
-258 DLSADLAFAFESAAV
+258 DLSADLAFAFEAAAM
-273 SPRPDLGWDRGVL
+273 SPRPDLGWQRGVL
-286 RGRWH
+286 RGRWL

-296 LNAEGHLEVT
+296 LNAQGHLEVAG
-306 RLRVPGQLQAAALTA
+306 LRVPGQLQAAALTA
-321 DLAADRGKTDL
+321 DLAADHGKADL

-358 TVRLDDPARRVE
+358 SIQIDDPSRRVE
-370 LTASHRLF
+370 LTATHRLF
-378 VLKGQAVTTGE
+378 TLKGQAVTAKE
-389 QSSTLELRL
+389 QSATLELRL
-398 PNLAP
+398 PNLTP
-403 LAAYAAQDLRGSAV
+403 LAAYAGQDLQGSAV

-423 GYPAATR
+423 GYPGATR
-430 IKLDANAT
+430 VKLDANAS
-438 LTSGTQAWAGAV
+438 LTPGTQVWASALGERA
-450 GDRPRLEFSGVFKDD
+450 RLEFSGVFKDG
-465 SLSIDSAKLSGRAI
+465 SLSIDNAKLSGRAI
-479 LLSARGSVGTRGI
+479 ALSASGSVSGRAI
-492 DARWEL
+492 DARWDL
-498 SLPDLSTVSA
+498 SLPDLSGVSA
-508 VLAGNLKGEGS
+508 ALAGSLKGSGS
-519 VQGPMTALAADAKLS
+519 VQGPLSNLEADARLS
-534 STLSLRGSPSGDLT
+534 SALSVRGSPSGDL
-548 ASVKARG
+548 AANLKVRG
-555 LPSAPNGTLAV
+555 LPSAPNGTLAANG
-566 TGVLDEAPLNLDIS
+566 TLDAAPLNVAVS
-580 MERTAERVF
+580 MERTTERVLH
-589 RADIHH
+589 AVIHH
-595 ATWKSAQAAGDLSLA
+595 ATWKSAQAEGDLNLT
-610 TDKQQVHG
+610 TDKQQLRG
-618 QITLTIAQL
+618 QLTVSIAQL
-627 QDLQRLLGVEIAGS
+627 QDLQRLLGMDIAGS
-641 LAGNLALQPDGQR
+641 LAGNLSLQPDGQR
-654 TRARLQVDAKDL
+654 TRAQLKVDAKDL
-666 TLSGLAGSVHVA
+666 TVSGLAGSLHLD
-678 GDGFTDS
+678 GEGFTDS

-697 NGVAVNLGASGN
+697 NGAAVSLGASGN

-716 ISVASAL
+716 FSVASAL

-733 LEPARIYFGNGIAV
+733 LEPVRIHFRNGLAV

-760 VQGQISPTL
+760 VQGEISPAL
-769 ALRATLRQ
+769 ALRVSLRQ
-777 VQPALVNVFLPN
+777 VQPVLVNVFLPN

-804 SFKAPTGQIAVNAL
+804 TASAPLGEITVNAL

-832 ANIHVTAGLR
+832 ANIRVTAGLR

-856 ASQLTALGQAPL
+856 ASQLTALGRAPL
-868 AADGEVDMK
+868 AADGEIDMK
-877 INGKVDVGL
+877 ITGKTDVGL

-896 HASGQL
+896 HASGEL
-902 DIDATVTGNVAEP
+902 VIDAAVTGNVAAP
-915 EITGT
+915 QITGM
-920 LDLTNGKINDY
+920 LELKNGKINDY
-931 GRGVSLTDIAA
+931 GRGVSLTDMAA

-947 HGTLQIKS
+947 EGTLQIKS
-955 FTAAAAPGTV
+955 FTASAAPGTV

-980 DLQIT
+980 DLKFT

-996 ITSNLN
+996 ITANLN
-1002 ADLTIKGTAR
+1002 ADLTINGTAR
-1012 ERLDVAGSMRLN
+1012 QRLDVAGSMHLN

-1029 IPNGLPLNVAVLD
+1029 IPNGMPLNVAVLD
-1042 VRRRGKKAT
+1042 VRRRGAKKPL
-1051 VVREKP
+1051 VSEKP

-1064 AVHAPD
+1064 AVQAPD

-1079 DARMHGDL
+1079 DARMRGDL
-1087 QISGTTDSPLVNGGF
+1087 QISGTTESPLVSGGF

-1107 TFSLASGRLN
+1107 TFSLATGRLN
-1117 FTDGSVTFNGAGL
+1117 FTDGRVSFNGAGL
-1130 QNKIDPTLDF
+1130 QNKIDPSLDF

-1217 LVKIQKSLGLDRLN
+1217 LVKIQKSLGLDRLS

-1243 DTGAS
+1243 DSGAS

-1259 YIEAKQSTAG
+1259 YIEGKQTTAG

>member
-1 MRRSLKILA
+1 
-10 WTAGGLALL
+10 
-19 LMLLIGTVL
+19 MLLILVIGTVL
-28 ILGNTSAGRVQIE
+28 ILGNTSAGRLQIE

-56 LAGAFPTHLTL
+56 LGGSFPSHLTL
-67 EELKLKDDAG
+67 QELDLRDAAG
-77 VWLTAKKIELDWTPW
+77 VWLTAKRIELDWTPW
-92 SYLEG
+92 AYLEG

-119 TSASTSH
+119 TTTSQ
-126 GEPSIPR
+126 GEASIPR

-139 SLNLVHLGAA
+139 SLNLVHLGAPL
-149 MAGAPTTLAANGSAH
+149 AGVPTSLVANGSAH

-178 RIDGD
+178 RVDGD

-198 AALKLHEPAN
+198 AALKLHEPAS

-222 LEATLNLAGLRSAE
+222 LEATLNLQGLRSAE
-236 RLDLSLQ
+236 QLELSLQ
-243 AGELKGHAEGSLNLS
+243 AGELKGHAQGDLNLN
-258 DLSADLAFAFESAAV
+258 DLSADLAFALESGAM
-273 SPRPDLGWDRGVL
+273 SPRPDLAWERGVL
-286 RGRWH
+286 RGRWR

-296 LNAEGHLEVT
+296 PNAEGHVEIV
-306 RLRVPGQLQAAALTA
+306 RLRVPGQLQAASLSA
-321 DLAADRGKTDL
+321 DLAADGGKADL
-332 HALIQGLRIPGS
+332 HALIQGLNIPGS
-344 QPKLLEADPVKIDA
+344 QPRLLEADAVKIDA
-358 TVRLDDPARRVE
+358 SVRLDDPKRRVT

-378 VLKGQAVTTGE
+378 ALQGQAVTAGE
-389 QSSTLELRL
+389 QSATLELRL

-403 LAAYAAQDLRGSAV
+403 LAAYASQELRGSAV

-430 IKLDANAT
+430 IKLDANMA
-438 LTSGTQAWAGAV
+438 LTPGPQVWARAV
-450 GDRPRLEFSGVFKDD
+450 GDRARLEFSGAFKDD
-465 SLSIDSAKLSGRAI
+465 ALLIDNAKLSGRAI
-479 LLSARGSVGTRGI
+479 TLAASGSVGSRAI
-492 DARWEL
+492 DGRWDL
-498 SLPDLSTVSA
+498 SLPDLSVVST
-508 VLAGNLKGEGS
+508 VLAGNLKGAGS
-519 VQGPMTALAADAKLS
+519 VQGPTTALTADAKVS
-534 STLSLRGSPSGDLT
+534 STLSVRGTPSGEL
-548 ASVKARG
+548 AAEVKVRG
-555 LPSAPNGTLAV
+555 LPSAPNGSLAAKGTLD
-566 TGVLDEAPLNLDIS
+566 GAPLNVDVSI
-580 MERTAERVF
+580 ERSAERVLH
-589 RADIHH
+589 AVIHQ
-595 ATWKSAQAAGDLSLA
+595 ATWKSAHAEGDLNLS
-610 TDKQQVHG
+610 TDKQQLHG
-618 QITLTIAQL
+618 QLTVTVAQL
-627 QDLQRLLGVEIAGS
+627 EDLQRLLGMEIAGS
-641 LAGNLALQPDGQR
+641 LAGNLRLQPEGQR

-666 TLSGLAGSVHVA
+666 TLSGLAGSVHLA
-678 GDGFTDS
+678 GEGFTDS
-685 FAFKAGLDLPKL
+685 FAFKAGLELPKL
-697 NGVAVNLGASGN
+697 NGVVVSLGASGS

-716 ISVASAL
+716 ISIASAL

-733 LEPARIYFGNGIAV
+733 LEPARIHFANGIAV

-752 GAQKAELD
+752 GAQQAELD
-760 VQGQISPTL
+760 VQGQTSPTL
-769 ALRATLRQ
+769 ALRASLRQ
-777 VQPALVNVFLPN
+777 VQPALVNVFVPN
-789 LLAAGVIEAHADLHG
+789 LLAAGVIDAHADLHG
-804 SFKAPTGQIAVNAL
+804 TTAAPVGEVTMNAL

-832 ANIHVTAGLR
+832 ANIRVTAALR

-868 AADGEVDMK
+868 AADGTVNMK

-902 DIDATVTGNVAEP
+902 DIDATVTGSVAAP
-915 EITGT
+915 QIDGT
-920 LDLTNGKINDY
+920 LDLKNGKINDY
-931 GRGVSLTDIAA
+931 GRGVSLSDIAA

-947 HGTLQIKS
+947 EGTLQIKT
-955 FTAAAAPGTV
+955 FTAAAPPGTV

-980 DLQIT
+980 DLQIV

-1012 ERLDVAGSMRLN
+1012 ERLDVAGSMHLN

-1029 IPNGLPLNVAVLD
+1029 IPNGMPLNVAVLD
-1042 VRRRGKKAT
+1042 VRRRGTKKP
-1051 VVREKP
+1051 VPEKP
-1057 LIIGLNV
+1057 LVIGLNV
-1064 AVHAPD
+1064 AVQAPD

-1079 DARMHGDL
+1079 DARMRGDL
-1087 QISGTTDSPLVNGGF
+1087 QIGGTTDSPFVSGGF

-1107 TFSLASGRLN
+1107 TFSLATGRLN
-1117 FTDGSVTFNGAGL
+1117 FTDGRVSFNGAGL

-1217 LVKIQKSLGLDRLN
+1217 LVKIQKSLGLDRLS
-1231 IGAGTTNPQTGQ
+1231 IGAGTTNAQTGQ
-1243 DTGAS
+1243 DSGAS

-1269 TSQLEADVDLTKHLR
+1269 TSQVEADVDLTKHLR

>member
-1 MRRSLKILA
+1 VRRSLKIAA
-10 WTAGGLALL
+10 WLAGGLALL
-19 LMLLIGTVL
+19 LMLAIATVL
-28 ILGNTSAGRVQIE
+28 IVGNTSAGRVQIE

-48 SGNVQLSG
+48 NGNVRLSG
-56 LAGAFPTHLTL
+56 LAGSFPSHLTL
-67 EELKLKDDAG
+67 EELELSDAAG
-77 VWLTAKKIELDWTPW
+77 VWLTARKIELDWTPW
-92 SYLEG
+92 GYLED

-119 TSASTSH
+119 ATSGH

-139 SLNLVHLGAA
+139 SLNVVHLGAA
-149 MAGAPTTLAANGSAH
+149 LAGVPATLAANGSAH

-208 GPLENILS
+208 GPLENILL

-222 LEATLNLAGLRSAE
+222 LEATLNLSGPRATEQLE
-236 RLDLSLQ
+236 LSLQ
-243 AGELKGHAEGSLNLS
+243 AGALNGHAEGSLNLN
-258 DLSADLAFAFESAAV
+258 DLSADLAFAFESAAL
-273 SPRPDLGWDRGVL
+273 SPRPDLGWERGVL
-286 RGRWH
+286 RGRWR

-296 LNAEGHLEVT
+296 PSAEGHLEVT
-306 RLRVPGQLQAAALTA
+306 RLRVPGQLQAAGLTA
-321 DLAADRGKTDL
+321 DLAADGGKADL

-344 QPKLLEADPVKIDA
+344 QPRLLEADPVKLDA
-358 TVRLDDPARRVE
+358 SVRLDDPARRVQ

-378 VLKGQAVTTGE
+378 ALKGQAVTAGE
-389 QSSTLELRL
+389 QSATLEVRL
-398 PNLAP
+398 ADVAP
-403 LAAYAAQDLRGSAV
+403 LAAYASQNLRGSAV
-417 INAQLA
+417 IKAQLA
-423 GYPAATR
+423 GYPAATH
-430 IKLDANAT
+430 IKLDADAA
-438 LTSGTQAWAGAV
+438 LTPGSEIWANAV
-450 GDRPRLEFSGVFKDD
+450 GNRARLELSGVFKDD
-465 SLSIDSAKLSGRAI
+465 SLSIDTAKLSGRA
-479 LLSARGSVGTRGI
+479 LVLSASGSVGGRAI
-492 DARWEL
+492 DGRWEL
-498 SLPDLSTVSA
+498 SLPDLSSVSA
-508 VLAGNLKGEGS
+508 VLAGSLQGSGS
-519 VQGPMTALAADAKLS
+519 VQGPLTALAADARLS
-534 STLSLRGSPSGDLT
+534 STLSVRGSPSGELD
-548 ASVKARG
+548 ADVKVRG
-555 LPSAPNGTLAV
+555 LPSAPNGTLTAKG
-566 TGVLDEAPLNLDIS
+566 TLDEAPLNVDLS
-580 MERTAERVF
+580 MERTAERVLH
-589 RADIHH
+589 AVIHH
-595 ATWKSAQAAGDLSLA
+595 AAWKSAHAEGDLNLT
-610 TDKQQVHG
+610 TDKQQLHG
-618 QITLTIAQL
+618 QLTVTVAQL
-627 QDLQRLLGVEIAGS
+627 QDLQRLLGVDIAGS
-641 LAGNLALQPDGQR
+641 LAGNLSLQPDGQR
-654 TRARLQVDAKDL
+654 TRARLQVDAKNL
-666 TLSGLAGSVHVA
+666 TVSGLAGSVHLD
-678 GDGFTDS
+678 GEGFTDS

-697 NGVAVNLGASGN
+697 NGAAASLGASGN

-723 GSYGGQEIRL
+723 GSYGGQEVRL
-733 LEPARIYFGNGIAV
+733 LEPARIHFGNAIAV

-760 VQGQISPTL
+760 VQGQFSPTL
-769 ALRATLRQ
+769 ALRASLRQ
-777 VQPALVNVFLPN
+777 VQPALVNVFIPN
-789 LLAAGVIEAHADLHG
+789 LLAAGVIDAHADLHG
-804 SFKAPTGQIAVNAL
+804 TLSSPMGEITMNAL

-832 ANIHVTAGLR
+832 ANIRVTAGLR
-842 GHTADIDARLDAGS
+842 GHTADIEARLDAGP
-856 ASQLTALGQAPL
+856 ASQLTALGRAPL

-877 INGKVDVGL
+877 IRGKTDMGL

-902 DIDATVTGNVAEP
+902 DIDATVTGSVAAP
-915 EITGT
+915 QITGT
-920 LDLTNGKINDY
+920 LDLKNGKINDY
-931 GRGVSLTDIAA
+931 VRGVSLTDIAA

-947 HGTLQIKS
+947 EGTLQIKS
-955 FTAAAAPGTV
+955 FTAAAPPGTV

-996 ITSNLN
+996 VTSNLN
-1002 ADLTIKGTAR
+1002 ADLTVKGTAR
-1012 ERLDVAGSMRLN
+1012 ARLDIAGSMHLN

-1029 IPNGLPLNVAVLD
+1029 IPNGMPLNVAVLD
-1042 VRRRGKKAT
+1042 VRRRGKKAA

-1064 AVHAPD
+1064 TVQAPD

-1079 DARMHGDL
+1079 EARMHGDL
-1087 QISGTTDSPLVNGGF
+1087 QISGTTELPLVNGGF

-1107 TFSLASGRLN
+1107 TFSLATGRLN
-1117 FTDGSVTFNGAGL
+1117 FTEGRVSFNGAGL

-1140 TAQATIGDTT
+1140 TAQAVIGDTT

-1162 VFDFSSNPAGKQQDD
+1162 VFDFSSIPAGKQQDD

-1217 LVKIQKSLGLDRLN
+1217 LVKIQKSLGLDRLS

-1243 DTGAS
+1243 DSGAS

-1259 YIEAKQSTAG
+1259 YIEGKQTTAG